1 MDFETIKFIALLNN
15 LAEKTKNGYIPF
27 SKATAEDTDCILYDD
42 ESTYSNGHPI
52 VCDTCINEIHH
63 DIVDTYNEIYDPR
76 GIIIRLVI
84 EGEEA
89 FINITCIYDESI
101 DIVVENGRWYST
113 IL

>member
-1 MDFETIKFIALLNN
+1 MDLETIKFIALLND

-27 SKATAEDTDCILYDD
+27 SKATTKNKNCILYDD

-52 VCDTCINEIHH
+52 VCDTCIDEIHH
-63 DIVDTYNEIYDPR
+63 DIVDTYNEIYDPE
-76 GIIIRLVI
+76 GIVIRLVI
-84 EGEEA
+84 EDDEA

-101 DIVVENGRWYST
+101 DIVVDNGKWYNT